1 MSTPK
6 YTRAE
11 CIEST
16 RKNVQLLDAVGT
28 DASFGRALVHHLTPR
43 APFANVRV
51 KVGDVVWLCWDGVV
65 ATCDSMIGLRVEAIC
80 PFRGIRI
87 GRCWFRSWIIVKV
100 KEGRA

>member
-1 MSTPK
+1 MSSPK

-43 APFANVRV
+43 APFADVRV
-51 KVGDVVWLCWDGVV
+51 KVGDEVQLCV
-65 ATCDSMIGLRVEAIC
+65 IGPRRAVRSGADWEVQQVC
-80 PFRGIRI
+80 PFRGVLTQC
-87 GRCWFRSWIIVKV
+87 GWVRSWIIV
-100 KEGRA
+100 EEDRT